1 MENVNLYGNQDTL
14 FTAPLPLQERE
25 QNGFRGP
32 RENTP
37 RLDTVQYYKNCTI
50 RGNIDFIFGGANAVF
65 DTCRLEPWHHI
76 SGICYITAPSTP
88 AGKPGYLFV
97 NCTVQGSCAPGS
109 VYLAALAR
117 GRGLLLLDCALSDE
131 VCADGWDNWRDPE
144 NEKTARLVSTAPPA
158 PAAPLSAPLAA

>member
-65 DTCRLEPWHHI
+65 DTCTL
-76 SGICYITAPSTP
+76 S
-88 AGKPGYLFV
+88 
-97 NCTVQGSCAPGS
+97 
-109 VYLAALAR
+109 R
-117 GRGLLLLDCALSDE
+117 GTTSA
-131 VCADGWDNWRDPE
+131 
-144 NEKTARLVSTAPPA
+144 A
-158 PAAPLSAPLAA
+158 PAISRLPAHPQASPATCL

>member
-1 MENVNLYGNQDTL
+1 M
-14 FTAPLPLQERE
+14 
-25 QNGFRGP
+25 
-32 RENTP
+32 
-37 RLDTVQYYKNCTI
+37 QYYKNCTI

-76 SGICYITAPSTP
+76 SGTCYITAPSTP

-109 VYLAALAR
+109 VYLGRPWRADAACYW
-117 GRGLLLLDCALSDE
+117 LDCALSDE

-144 NEKTARLVSTAPPA
+144 NEMTARFGEHGSTGPGS
-158 PAAPLSAPLAA
+158 AAKRAFGSVDDDNEANAQREMYARVKAEFGVE